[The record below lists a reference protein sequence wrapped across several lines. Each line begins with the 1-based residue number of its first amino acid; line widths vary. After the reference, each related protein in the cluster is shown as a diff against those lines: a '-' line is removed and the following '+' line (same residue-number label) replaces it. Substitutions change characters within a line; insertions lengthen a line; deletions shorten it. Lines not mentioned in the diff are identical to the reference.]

1 MLAHL
6 DRQHWLRE
14 ARKLARSGAYAS
26 VEQLEEELR
35 EGVDY
40 ARAVGLLHDNA
51 IRYQLK
57 LLCDRAHAK
66 SGRGTALT
74 QVGAPG

>member
-6 DRQHWLRE
+6 DRQNWLRQ

-26 VEQLEEELR
+26 VAQLEEELR